1 VRRAGCS
8 RPGYRT
14 VAAAAAGADAWDDT
28 RASSLENRA
37 DSTGSLLRTAAAAA
51 DLDLCDAAKTTD
63 TNKASWNILEL
74 EVCMGMGK
82 TGIPW
87 VPYDTRCYFNVR
99 LKANMSQPN
108 LPHGTDN

>member
-1 VRRAGCS
+1 MRRAGCT

-37 DSTGSLLRTAAAAA
+37 DSTGSLLRTAAAA
-51 DLDLCDAAKTTD
+51 DLELCDAAKTTD

-99 LKANMSQPN
+99 SKANMSQLN